1 MKDGIQ
7 SVMLLPRMAG
17 GKRLTTVQ
25 LADFSRQ
32 LKTLIDKAQ
41 QLRDEINR
49 SIIAS
54 TPPPPIPDTKPRA
67 RRPRARR

>member
-1 MKDGIQ
+1 
-7 SVMLLPRMAG
+7 MLLPRMAG
-17 GKRLTTVQ
+17 GRRLTKVR

-49 SIIAS
+49 SIIAA
-54 TPPPPIPDTKPRA
+54 TPTPSSHGVPV
-67 RRPRARR
+67 RRRRLRGRR

>member
-1 MKDGIQ
+1 
-7 SVMLLPRMAG
+7 MLLRRMAG
-17 GKRLTTVQ
+17 ARRLTKDR

-49 SIIAS
+49 SIIAT
-54 TPPPPIPDTKPRA
+54 TPPPEA
-67 RRPRARR
+67 NGSRRRRVRVRR

>member
-1 MKDGIQ
+1 
-7 SVMLLPRMAG
+7 MLLRGMR
-17 GKRLTTVQ
+17 RLTKHH

-41 QLRDEINR
+41 RLRDEINR

-54 TPPPPIPDTKPRA
+54 TPPPGERRTVRRAARA
-67 RRPRARR
+67 RR

>member
-1 MKDGIQ
+1 
-7 SVMLLPRMAG
+7 MLLAPMAG
-17 GKRLTTVQ
+17 GRRLTTVR

-49 SIIAS
+49 SIIAT
-54 TPPPPIPDTKPRA
+54 TPVPPSNHGRTRTRRA
-67 RRPRARR
+67 RTRR

>member
-1 MKDGIQ
+1 M
-7 SVMLLPRMAG
+7 R
-17 GKRLTTVQ
+17 RLTKHH

-41 QLRDEINR
+41 RLRDEINR

-54 TPPPPIPDTKPRA
+54 TPPPGERRTVRRAARA
-67 RRPRARR
+67 RR

>member
-1 MKDGIQ
+1 M
-7 SVMLLPRMAG
+7 R
-17 GKRLTTVQ
+17 

-54 TPPPPIPDTKPRA
+54 TPTPPPNGA
-67 RRPRARR
+67 AVRRRQRSRR

>member
-1 MKDGIQ
+1 
-7 SVMLLPRMAG
+7 MAG
-17 GKRLTTVQ
+17 GRRLTKVR
-25 LADFSRQ
+25 LGDFSRQ

-54 TPPPPIPDTKPRA
+54 TPTPPPNGA
-67 RRPRARR
+67 AVRRRQRSRR

>member
-1 MKDGIQ
+1 M
-7 SVMLLPRMAG
+7 RG
-17 GKRLTTVQ
+17 GRRLTSVR

-41 QLRDEINR
+41 RLRDEINR

-54 TPPPPIPDTKPRA
+54 TPPPAERTGRRRRVA
-67 RRPRARR
+67 RPR

>member
-1 MKDGIQ
+1 
-7 SVMLLPRMAG
+7 VR
-17 GKRLTTVQ
+17 

-49 SIIAS
+49 SIIAT
-54 TPPPPIPDTKPRA
+54 TPVPPSNHGRTRTRRA
-67 RRPRARR
+67 RTRR